1 MDTQEVDFI
10 AEQPPKKLYVQVTFK
25 RESEETVQREFAPLL
40 SIHDLYPK
48 FVVTMDPHFQ
58 DPIEGVRHIGL
69 YQFLSDEHLN
79 LGFHYKIQKVQKRHK
94 FRRSYMSHSIDSVT
108 TYNAWKS
115 ALMDAD
121 EPNSIIN
128 QLGSLYWDIG
138 VYKAQ
143 ISSWGYGKTEIAAI
157 PPLFFDHFLKTF
169 GLYVTASIRKLLEKS
184 PKGRPE
190 KSVISLQSLATEIQI
205 KRTSYTR
212 IVLFQAKN
220 VTYSYEEVK
229 AAHERYSREQLRAGN
244 RTFWV
249 PQALNE
255 SNTESLHLQWDSVT
269 GTRSEDRTE
278 SDHLSEE
285 SLQQMEKQIKQ
296 FWKEIEYLANKF
308 YLHASTSESRAIYTK
323 TNEAALPSINKLI
336 TIALGCGSIYGQL
349 CRILAIGAIQP
360 LPYAQFDKW
369 EGYKPNDFATKD
381 ELEKGWQA
389 WENEIMSAI
398 NTELPLE
405 TKNALFYT

>member
-1 MDTQEVDFI
+1 MLFEKAIRFGDNWMS
-10 AEQPPKKLYVQVTFK
+10 LY
-25 RESEETVQREFAPLL
+25 E
-40 SIHDLYPK
+40 
-48 FVVTMDPHFQ
+48 DPV
-58 DPIEGVRHIGL
+58 I
-69 YQFLSDEHLN
+69 
-79 LGFHYKIQKVQKRHK
+79 
-94 FRRSYMSHSIDSVT
+94 
-108 TYNAWKS
+108 TYNSWCS
-115 ALMDAD
+115 AIMNTD

-143 ISSWGYGKTEIAAI
+143 IRTWGYGKTEKAAI

-212 IVLFQAKN
+212 TVLFQAKN
-220 VTYSYEEVK
+220 ITYSYEEVK
-229 AAHERYSREQLRAGN
+229 AAHERYSREQLSAGN
-244 RTFWV
+244 RTYCV

-269 GTRSEDRTE
+269 DTRSGYRTE

-285 SLQQMEKQIKQ
+285 SLQQMEKQIKL

-369 EGYKPNDFATKD
+369 EGYKPNHFATKD
-381 ELEKGWQA
+381 KLEEGWQA